1 MSTDGPNL
9 SISLTT
15 EESNELMIAVIY
27 TMTTQGSFLYLILAY
42 TCVTKWF
49 ISGLRFTPF
58 YSNYSEKKNEP
69 FQFIY
74 NLQRYYISTSRSII
88 DKFGC
93 KVNSVVSKMLDMG
106 V

>member
-9 SISLTT
+9 LISLTT

-93 KVNSVVSKMLDMG
+93 KVKSVVSKMLDMG
-106 V
+106 A